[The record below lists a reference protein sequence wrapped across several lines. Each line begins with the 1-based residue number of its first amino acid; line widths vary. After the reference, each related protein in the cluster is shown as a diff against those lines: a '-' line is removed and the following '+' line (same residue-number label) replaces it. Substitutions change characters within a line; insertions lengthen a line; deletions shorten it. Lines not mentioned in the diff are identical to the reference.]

1 MPGVS
6 IEDQKVRYGVDKVIL
21 TAVGGAVVAFI
32 AWGIIAPQQVFDVS
46 SVALDWVMRNL
57 GWIFTLLAAG
67 LMFFLLILAFTR
79 YGKIPLGLDGEKPE
93 YSTISWAAMLFGAGI
108 GIGIIFFGPYEPLSH
123 YLSPRPGAYEAGTSE
138 AMLKAMAQSA
148 MHWGINA
155 WAIYAIVGL
164 AVAYVSY
171 RRGRVP
177 LMSSILMPLF
187 GNKDTDSWQ
196 GRLIDGL
203 AIIATLFGTAATLG
217 IGALQISR
225 GVEVVSCLLYTSPSP
240 RDGLLSRMPSSA

>member
-1 MPGVS
+1 M
-6 IEDQKVRYGVDKVIL
+6 DKVIL

-123 YLSPRPGAYEAGTSE
+123 YLSPRPGAYEAGTTE
-138 AMLKAMAQSA
+138 AMLKAMA
-148 MHWGINA
+148 
-155 WAIYAIVGL
+155 
-164 AVAYVSY
+164 
-171 RRGRVP
+171 
-177 LMSSILMPLF
+177 
-187 GNKDTDSWQ
+187 
-196 GRLIDGL
+196 
-203 AIIATLFGTAATLG
+203 
-217 IGALQISR
+217 
-225 GVEVVSCLLYTSPSP
+225 
-240 RDGLLSRMPSSA
+240 